1 MKKIIS
7 ERRRVG
13 RGSVGE
19 KNDFYRNYRRFHLLR
34 SGRTAFGFGYRA
46 YRTALQGDFFKKI
59 QQKAFYLSAVY
70 LGYAVYAAVK
80 NLSLAYLVTEYVSV
94 MEHGISVGAAA
105 TLLYVLYE
113 QFVREKKQGLSPAEG
128 VIYTLIERYVPVKRV
143 EAVAKLIAEAIERDV
158 TGNGAEKTAKILT
171 ENAEEGATEQ
181 DIQLLA
187 KLIIE
192 SLAHLNAV

>member
-1 MKKIIS
+1 M
-7 ERRRVG
+7 
-13 RGSVGE
+13 
-19 KNDFYRNYRRFHLLR
+19 
-34 SGRTAFGFGYRA
+34 
-46 YRTALQGDFFKKI
+46 
-59 QQKAFYLSAVY
+59 
-70 LGYAVYAAVK
+70 
-80 NLSLAYLVTEYVSV
+80 
-94 MEHGISVGAAA
+94 
-105 TLLYVLYE
+105 
-113 QFVREKKQGLSPAEG
+113 
-128 VIYTLIERYVPVKRV
+128 PVKRV

>member
-59 QQKAFYLSAVY
+59 QQKAFYVIGNYDPQSEITKYDIVNRFGLPGHQIGTIPYNRRFADALTEGKVIPFLLRNYDCGKENANYDFMSAVKET
-70 LGYAVYAAVK
+70 VC
-80 NLSLAYLVTEYVSV
+80 
-94 MEHGISVGAAA
+94 
-105 TLLYVLYE
+105 LYE
-113 QFVREKKQGLSPAEG
+113 QAK
-128 VIYTLIERYVPVKRV
+128 
-143 EAVAKLIAEAIERDV
+143 EA
-158 TGNGAEKTAKILT
+158 
-171 ENAEEGATEQ
+171 
-181 DIQLLA
+181 
-187 KLIIE
+187 
-192 SLAHLNAV
+192 